1 MMLLEHDAK
10 ILLGESAIPVPAGVL
25 VDSADAIAR
34 ASVPP
39 GPWMVK
45 AQVAVGGRGK
55 AGAIR
60 AADTLAQAAAHVA
73 ALVGTKVRGRPVLG
87 CRIEQR
93 VTAARESYIS
103 FSVDPAS
110 AGIRVL
116 MGEQGGIDIE
126 KIAEQ
131 SGGIRSSVA
140 YDREGLREA
149 VRTLSAS
156 APPRLR
162 QALAEAGQALADIV
176 WKLEATLLEINPL
189 FIRDDGSWVAGDAKL
204 AIDDN
209 ALERQPALKSLFLE
223 RRAAYP
229 EVALK
234 IEEGFDY
241 VLLNA
246 DGQIGLVTTGA
257 GLSMALID
265 QISAAGYRPFNFV
278 DIRTGQFRG
287 NPRRLV
293 QVLRWIARGPQI
305 RVVLINIFA
314 GITHLGEFAR
324 LLLEALQLVPELQ
337 VPIVARL
344 VGNGQAEAESILS
357 ASGVTIEA
365 DLDRAVALALKH
377 LPNALDLTRGR
388 DA

>member
-10 ILLGESAIPVPAGVL
+10 SLLGENGIPVPAGVL
-25 VDSADAIAR
+25 VESAE
-34 ASVPP
+34 SVGLAKLPP

-45 AQVAVGGRGK
+45 AQAAVGGRGK

-60 AADTLAQAAAHVA
+60 AADTPAEAASHVA
-73 ALVGTKVRGRPVLG
+73 ALIGTKVRGHAIRA

-93 VTAARESYIS
+93 LAGAHESYIS

-110 AGIRVL
+110 MGMRVL

-126 KIAEQ
+126 TMARESRGMRSEIACDPA
-131 SGGIRSSVA
+131 SLS
-140 YDREGLREA
+140 EA
-149 VRTLSAS
+149 VARLSDGA
-156 APPRLR
+156 APALR
-162 QALAEAGQALADIV
+162 HALAEAGQALAALV
-176 WKLEATLLEINPL
+176 WKFEATLLEVNPL
-189 FIRDDGSWVAGDAKL
+189 FIRDDGTWLAADAKL
-204 AIDDN
+204 ALDDN
-209 ALERQPALKSLFLE
+209 VLGRAPALESFFLE

-241 VLLNA
+241 VLLDA

-257 GLSMALID
+257 GLSMALVDEIA
-265 QISAAGYRPFNFV
+265 AAGYRPFNFV

-287 NPRRLV
+287 DPRRLV
-293 QVLRWIARGPQI
+293 QVLRWIARGPRI

-324 LLLEALQLVPELQ
+324 LLLEALRLVPELQ

-357 ASGVTIEA
+357 ASNIVVET
-365 DLDRAVALALKH
+365 DLDRALALALMH
-377 LPNALDLTRGR
+377 VPPAVLGARNA
-388 DA
+388 

>member
-10 ILLGESAIPVPAGVL
+10 TLLGENGIPVPPGVF
-25 VDSADAIAR
+25 VDSAESIGAAC
-34 ASVPP
+34 VPP

-45 AQVAVGGRGK
+45 AQVAIGGRGK

-60 AADTLAQAAAHVA
+60 AADTLAEAARHVA
-73 ALVGTKVRGRPVLG
+73 ALVGTKVRGRPVHG

-110 AGIRVL
+110 MGVRVL

-131 SGGIRSSVA
+131 SGGIHSGVA
-140 YDREGLREA
+140 HDPESLREA
-149 VRTLSAS
+149 VRTLSAG
-156 APPRLR
+156 APPALR
-162 QALAEAGQALADIV
+162 HALAAAGQALADVV
-176 WKLEATLLEINPL
+176 WKLEATLLEVNPL

-204 AIDDN
+204 GIDDN
-209 ALERQPALKSLFLE
+209 ALERQPALKSFFLE
-223 RRAAYP
+223 RRRGYP

-265 QISAAGYRPFNFV
+265 QITAAGYRPFNFV
-278 DIRTGQFRG
+278 DIRSGQFRG
-287 NPRRLV
+287 DPRRLI
-293 QVLRWIARGPQI
+293 QVLRWIARGPEI
-305 RVVLINIFA
+305 RVVLVNIFA
-314 GITHLGEFAR
+314 GITHLGEFSR
-324 LLLEALQLVPELQ
+324 LLVEALRSVPELR

-344 VGNGQAEAESILS
+344 VGNGQAEAESILL
-357 ASGVTIEA
+357 ASGVPIVIET
-365 DLDRAVALALKH
+365 DLDRALALALKH
-377 LPNALDLTRGR
+377 VPPDVRRGR
-388 DA
+388 DV

>member
-10 ILLGESAIPVPAGVL
+10 SLLGENGILVPAGVF
-25 VDSADAIAR
+25 VDSAAAIEA
-34 ASVPP
+34 ASLPP

-60 AADTLAQAAAHVA
+60 AADTLAEAAAHVA
-73 ALVGTKVRGRPVLG
+73 ALVGTKVRGRPVHG

-93 VTAARESYIS
+93 VTGMRESYIS
-103 FSVDPAS
+103 FSVDPA
-110 AGIRVL
+110 GMGVRVL

-126 KIAEQ
+126 KIAER

-140 YDREGLREA
+140 YDKESLREA
-149 VRTLSAS
+149 VRSLSAG
-156 APPRLR
+156 APGALR
-162 QALAEAGQALADIV
+162 RALGEAGQALAEIV
-176 WKLEATLLEINPL
+176 WKFEATLLEVNPL

-209 ALERQPALKSLFLE
+209 ALERQPALKSFFLE
-223 RRAAYP
+223 RRRAYP

-234 IEEGFDY
+234 LEEGFDY

-257 GLSMALID
+257 GLSMALVD
-265 QISAAGYRPFNFV
+265 QITAAGYRPFNFV

-287 NPRRLV
+287 DPRRLV
-293 QVLRWIARGPQI
+293 QVLRWIAAGAQI
-305 RVVLINIFA
+305 RVVLVNIFA

-324 LLLEALQLVPELQ
+324 LLVEALRLVPEMRA
-337 VPIVARL
+337 PIVARL

-357 ASGVTIEA
+357 ASGVVLET
-365 DLDRAVALALKH
+365 DLDRALALALEH
-377 LPNALDLTRGR
+377 VPDARGGR
-388 DA
+388 NV

>member
-10 ILLGESAIPVPAGVL
+10 TLLGENGIPSPPGVL
-25 VDSADAIAR
+25 VDSADSIGAA
-34 ASVPP
+34 ALPP

-45 AQVAVGGRGK
+45 AQVAIGGRGK
-55 AGAIR
+55 AGAIG
-60 AADTLAQAAAHVA
+60 AADTLAQAAEQVA
-73 ALVGTKVRGRPVLG
+73 ALVGTKVRGRPVRG

-93 VTAARESYIS
+93 VMGMRECYIS
-103 FSVDPAS
+103 FCVDPAS
-110 AGIRVL
+110 MGVRVL
-116 MGEQGGIDIE
+116 MSEQGGIDIE

-131 SGGIRSSVA
+131 GGGIRSA
-140 YDREGLREA
+140 LANDRESLREV
-149 VRTLSAS
+149 VRTLSDGA
-156 APPRLR
+156 APALR
-162 QALAEAGQALADIV
+162 RALAEAGQALAEIV
-176 WKLEATLLEINPL
+176 WKLEATLLEVNPL

-204 AIDDN
+204 VIDDN
-209 ALERQPALKSLFLE
+209 ALGRQPALESYFLE
-223 RRAAYP
+223 RRLVYP

-241 VLLNA
+241 VLLDT

-265 QISAAGYRPFNFV
+265 QITAAGCRPFNFV
-278 DIRTGQFRG
+278 DIRSGQFRG
-287 NPRRLV
+287 DPRRLV

-305 RVVLINIFA
+305 RVVLVNIFA
-314 GITHLGEFAR
+314 GITHLGEFSR
-324 LLLEALQLVPELQ
+324 LLVEALRLVPELR

-357 ASGVTIEA
+357 ASGVAIAIET
-365 DLDRAVALALKH
+365 DLDRAVALALLH
-377 LPNALDLTRGR
+377 VPEVRRGR